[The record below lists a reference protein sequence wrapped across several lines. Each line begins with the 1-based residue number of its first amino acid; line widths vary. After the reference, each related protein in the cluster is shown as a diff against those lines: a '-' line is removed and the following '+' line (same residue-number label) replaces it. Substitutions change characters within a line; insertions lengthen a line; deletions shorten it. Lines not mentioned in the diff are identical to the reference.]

1 MSGFT
6 KEIIAKTFTEIL
18 DEKPMS
24 KVTVRDIVERC
35 GVNRNTFYYHFRDI
49 PDVVEFILKKKWD
62 ELQEAPQ
69 EKNSILECMEE
80 MASLARD
87 NRKLMLNAYK
97 SVKRDTFLIYMN
109 DVILYIITEYF
120 KKNRNKFQLEEN
132 EIQILIRYYKC
143 LFVGILIEWLD
154 HGLAEDLGTE
164 MHQACLLYTSRCS
177 CIAYPFGCS
186 SDICITVLSD
196 RIYSGQ
202 RCTISVNRLI

>member
-62 ELQEAPQ
+62 EIQEAPQ

-80 MASLARD
+80 MVSLVRD
-87 NRKLMLNAYK
+87 NRKLMLNVYK

-109 DVILYIITEYF
+109 DVI
-120 KKNRNKFQLEEN
+120 
-132 EIQILIRYYKC
+132 QIGR
-143 LFVGILIEWLD
+143 
-154 HGLAEDLGTE
+154 A
-164 MHQACLLYTSRCS
+164 S
-177 CIAYPFGCS
+177 CRER
-186 SDICITVLSD
+186 V
-196 RIYSGQ
+196 
-202 RCTISVNRLI
+202 